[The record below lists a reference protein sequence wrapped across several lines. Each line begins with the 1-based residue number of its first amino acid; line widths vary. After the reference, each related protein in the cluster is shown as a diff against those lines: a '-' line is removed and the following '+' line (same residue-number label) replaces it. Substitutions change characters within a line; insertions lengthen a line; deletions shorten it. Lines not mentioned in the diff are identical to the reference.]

1 MDILSVNISDILMA
15 MPGFLDGMGFSAIDK
30 NLSSLLFQ
38 LDMYVVRVFHPVT
51 TLAFRLSYL
60 LVFVMLSWE
69 CIQMIGGYRMWQL
82 GRILR
87 PIALAFF
94 ISLYTPMTNSI
105 GTIVNEPNKFFRSL
119 ADTENNLVATKE
131 KQVALLSTEYKDS
144 INSKLAQQKQLETEK
159 NLNETR
165 NGDTGFID
173 GAVNEIKI
181 ELDYIAKKSMIWIE
195 TKVMEVVNWIL
206 RFIGEI
212 IWQMMYYGIIICAK
226 FGWGVLYMFGPLA
239 FAISIVPPFANAWST
254 WLARF
259 INISLYPMLIFA
271 AVALIDQMF
280 IYSLNMDIN
289 MYTNLIHPVKGIG
302 DLASGTDWSD
312 IWALGMNNVGTTT
325 SYVGA
330 LLAGSY
336 AIKMVPEVASWIMP
350 ASAAQGLSEAASG
363 FASNAVRITAGT
375 VSTAAATVGTAASV
389 ATVGIAG
396 AVAPVAGAVG
406 GVIRT
411 GAEQA
416 VAYTK
421 GAVGGAAGNYVERT
435 RNPGKK
441 PSKSYAQSMRE
452 GGQKAW
458 EQHVDSK
465 IQQQYGERMAKRAME
480 TQSAFDTKAVAE
492 NKRNMEEARRQAE
505 EARRKMDP
513 DKELVK
519 NTWLNMKVKEYGGDP
534 SKMSINEKKKFID
547 SHQKTGAAPS
557 PETRTTEAAAAMAA
571 AQSSKPE
578 GIPGTTSN
586 KELRESVRQLGGN
599 PDGMSRREMRAF
611 IKEKGGQIPE
621 GTRQA
626 PNMGNVAGMK
636 TQSSVNY
643 AEQAKIEMQQIRE
656 ALKEEGAKHLEA
668 LEQAISKMEQHN
680 SEMQQYINNVN
691 NIIALKNI
699 SPAEKQ
705 MMLLKAN
712 VKQGIKAAT
721 GQVPK
726 AGRTVKSASDK
737 IVRGT
742 NFIMGETQNLT
753 GN

>member
-1 MDILSVNISDILMA
+1 MDILSVNISDMLVA

-38 LDMYVVRVFHPVT
+38 LDMYVKRVFHPVT
-51 TLAFRLSYL
+51 ALAFRLSYL

-94 ISLYTPMTNSI
+94 ISMYTPITNSI
-105 GTIVNEPNKFFRSL
+105 GEIVLKPNEFFKSQ
-119 ADTENNLVATKE
+119 AQTENNTVAAKE
-131 KQVALLSTEYKDS
+131 KQVAVLSTEYKDS
-144 INSKLAQQKQLETEK
+144 INSKLAQQKKLEEEEINAQMK
-159 NLNETR
+159 NGET
-165 NGDTGFID
+165 GLVD
-173 GAVNEIKI
+173 GAVKTIKL
-181 ELDYIAKKSMIWIE
+181 ELDNIAKKSMIWIE

-254 WLARF
+254 WLARY

-280 IYSLNMDIN
+280 IYSLNMDIK
-289 MYTNLIHPVKGIG
+289 MYTNLIHPVPGIG
-302 DLASGTDWSD
+302 DVATGTNWSD
-312 IWALGMNNVGTTT
+312 IWALGMNNIGTTT

-330 LLAGSY
+330 LLAGSF

-363 FASNAVRITAGT
+363 FASNAVRMATQTASTAVTTAGT
-375 VSTAAATVGTAASV
+375 TASI

-396 AVAPVAGAVG
+396 AVAPVAGAAG
-406 GVIRT
+406 GVLKT
-411 GAEQA
+411 GAGQA
-416 VAYTK
+416 IAYTR
-421 GAVGGAAGNYVERT
+421 GAVGGAVSNYVDRT
-435 RNPGKK
+435 RHPERKK
-441 PSKSYAQSMRE
+441 HVSYAQSMKE

-458 EQHVDSK
+458 EKHVDAK
-465 IQQQYGERMAKRAME
+465 LQQQYGERMGQRAM
-480 TQSAFDTKAVAE
+480 QAQDAFDAKAVAE
-492 NKRNMEEARRQAE
+492 NKRSLEEARRQAE
-505 EARRKMDP
+505 EARRKIDP
-513 DKELVK
+513 DKDLVK

-534 SKMSINEKKKFID
+534 NKMSINEKKKFID
-547 SHQKTGAAPS
+547 SHQKNGPAPATG
-557 PETRTTEAAAAMAA
+557 TRNTEAAATMAA
-571 AQSSKPE
+571 AQGNKAE
-578 GIPGTTSN
+578 GIPGTTTGR
-586 KELRESVRQLGGN
+586 ELRESVRNLGGN
-599 PDGMSRREMRAF
+599 PEGMSRREMRAF
-611 IKEKGGQIPE
+611 IKEKGGQIAD
-621 GTRQA
+621 GTHQA
-626 PNMGNVAGMK
+626 PTAANVAGMQQQA
-636 TQSSVNY
+636 TVNY
-643 AEQAKIEMQQIRE
+643 AEQAKMEMQQIRE
-656 ALKEEGAKHLEA
+656 ALREEGTKHLEA
-668 LEQAISKMEQHN
+668 LEQAITRMEAHN

-691 NIIALKNI
+691 NIIALKNV

-705 MMLLKAN
+705 WMLLKAN
-712 VKQGIKAAT
+712 VKQGVKTAT
-721 GQVPK
+721 HQAPK
-726 AGRTVKSASDK
+726 AGRVVKTASDK

-742 NFIMGETQNLT
+742 NFIMGQAQNLT